1 MREVVEGVR
10 TAPAAARLA
19 ANHGVAM
26 PIADAVSRLL
36 RGESDPKTA
45 LKELMLRE
53 LKVET
58 KL

>member
-1 MREVVEGVR
+1 
-10 TAPAAARLA
+10 
-19 ANHGVAM
+19 M
-26 PIADAVSRLL
+26 PITDAVTSLL
-36 RGESDPKTA
+36 SGSSDPKTA

>member
-1 MREVVEGVR
+1 
-10 TAPAAARLA
+10 
-19 ANHGVAM
+19 M
-26 PIADAVSRLL
+26 PITDAVVRLL

>member
-1 MREVVEGVR
+1 VVEGVR
-10 TAPAAARLA
+10 TAPAASRLA
-19 ANHGVAM
+19 ANHEVMM
-26 PIADAVSRLL
+26 PITDAVARLL